1 MSRQRFI
8 TLIVAAAL
16 AISGALYL
24 SAQRN
29 LRRDTHG
36 AALIPTL
43 AGELNTVNALTVRRG
58 SATPT
63 VTVHEKDGRWTVAER
78 GDYPADVAKLRK
90 LLLALSD
97 AKIVEEKTSNPANFA
112 IIGVED
118 PSSPA
123 ATGAEISVTARDGKH
138 AVIIGKSVGGGNFAR
153 RSGDN
158 ASYSVEPG
166 ISFETEP
173 RFWIDS
179 RLLDVAV
186 GGIQRVE
193 VKPAAGSAYTVHRVV
208 AASTNSG
215 AAGAASSAAAATAGS
230 GTAGSASSTGAST
243 SPGGAG
249 TTSSA
254 GTAGATSPGTAG
266 AGPAASPKAEDKFAL
281 DGVPPGRKAAD
292 SVQLAPSPTAFSG
305 LTVDDVAPVGD
316 VDFSKATVATV
327 TLSDGNVITLSGA
340 VVGDKHWIQV
350 KASKDTALDAK
361 TVGRAFD
368 VAGYRFDAIFRPLE
382 QLLVPK
388 ETPAAK
394 KTPATTAAGDSAK
407 HPAASKKQSSTP
419 TS

>member
-8 TLIVAAAL
+8 ALMVAAAL

-29 LRRDTHG
+29 LQRDTHG

-43 AGELNTVNALTVRRG
+43 AGELNTVTALSVRRG
-58 SATPT
+58 SAAPT

-112 IIGVED
+112 VIGVED

-138 AVIIGKSVGGGNFAR
+138 AVIIGKPVGGGNFAR
-153 RSGDN
+153 RSGGN

-166 ISFETEP
+166 ISFESEP
-173 RFWIDS
+173 RLWIDS

-186 GGIQRVE
+186 GGIQRIE
-193 VKPAAGSAYTVHRVV
+193 VKPAAGPAYTVHRMA

-215 AAGAASSAAAATAGS
+215 AAAPANSAAAA
-230 GTAGSASSTGAST
+230 AS
-243 SPGGAG
+243 
-249 TTSSA
+249 
-254 GTAGATSPGTAG
+254 
-266 AGPAASPKAEDKFAL
+266 PAASKSDDNFTL

-305 LTVDDVAPVGD
+305 LTADDVSPAGD
-316 VDFSKATVATV
+316 IDFSKATVATV
-327 TLSDGNVITLSGA
+327 TLSDGNVITVSGA
-340 VVGDKHWIQV
+340 VVGDKHWILV
-350 KASKDTALDAK
+350 KASKDAALDAK
-361 TVGRAFD
+361 TAGRAFD

-382 QLLVPK
+382 QLLVPR

-394 KTPATTAAGDSAK
+394 KTSATTAAGDSAK

-419 TS
+419 TP